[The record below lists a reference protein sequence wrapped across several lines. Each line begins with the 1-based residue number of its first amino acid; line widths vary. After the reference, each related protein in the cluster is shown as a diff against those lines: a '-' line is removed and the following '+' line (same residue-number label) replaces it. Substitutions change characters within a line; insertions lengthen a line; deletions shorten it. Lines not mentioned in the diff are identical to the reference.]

1 MRAFLI
7 LAVLGRAWAAL
18 AYSNLQDSFHN
29 EFRLQML
36 HSRQPAERKVVPPF
50 FHSALGGAGPPPIT
64 DSGNPGRPYEVN
76 GSTFVSR
83 RLFLSARPGPTS
95 PGAAAT
101 ADNRPVAQPMFI
113 DAAQRVCDNQ
123 HNTCAELANK
133 HGASFSVS
141 QCDQQSSESSPACH
155 SLGFPTDRPEA
166 DAPRPFS
173 APGECKA
180 AAAAAS
186 NTAFSVVPESST
198 PATPATTTSTN
209 SAQPVL
215 VSSNAQYDFYCDL

>member
-76 GSTFVSR
+76 GSTF
-83 RLFLSARPGPTS
+83 
-95 PGAAAT
+95 
-101 ADNRPVAQPMFI
+101 PMFI

-141 QCDQQSSESSPACH
+141 QCDQQSS
-155 SLGFPTDRPEA
+155 
-166 DAPRPFS
+166 
-173 APGECKA
+173 ECKA